1 MHNEIAQEF
10 LSDYHDHRFTKRAV
24 KIGESFLKEPKK
36 PFSQSMGT
44 NAEVQAFYYFV
55 NSDSID
61 EQQTHQAHRDAS
73 LKRMEQKKLV
83 LCIHDTTRIAFDVH
97 KKDTV
102 REFLS
107 HFSTKQQGFFCH
119 TSFLVSSDAVREPL
133 GVARFQPFVHGKHLR
148 NQEMEEFWRK
158 RGGVFENES
167 LRWQQAIEEVEQK
180 TPCPLLHLMDSESD
194 TYQLLHSMVSKGQR
208 FVLRHC
214 RERKTDDG
222 TGTWEGWEKEP
233 VLITRKVT
241 LSERLSWA
249 DPKEKPRNPAREKRT
264 VTLDFKA
271 RQLTLRRSCDPQK
284 GWSQAEWKKFPE
296 KLEINAVYVYETN
309 PPEGEKPVEWILFT
323 TEPIHTAEDVLR
335 VVDLYRTRWMIEEFF
350 KVLKTGC
357 AYEKRQAESAGA
369 LLQILALSFP
379 IAWFLLRLR
388 TWEEHMGEESAEKVM
403 KAWEIAL
410 LREMTPKYA
419 WDKKKAT
426 IRDIV
431 FSLAM
436 LGGHHR
442 KTSPGWL
449 ILSRGYES
457 FCQYR
462 EGALAVLRSM
472 GRIGDVYEC

>member
-24 KIGESFLKEPKK
+24 KIGESLLKEPKK

-73 LKRMEQKKLV
+73 FKRTEQKKLA

-97 KKDTV
+97 KKETV

-119 TSFLVSSDAVREPL
+119 TSFLVSSDPIREPL
-133 GVARFQPFVHGKHLR
+133 GVVRFQPFVHNKHLR

-158 RGGVFENES
+158 RDGVFENES
-167 LRWQQAIEEVEQK
+167 LRWQQAIEEVEQN
-180 TPCPLLHLMDSESD
+180 TPCPLLHLMDRESD

-241 LSERLSWA
+241 
-249 DPKEKPRNPAREKRT
+249 
-264 VTLDFKA
+264 
-271 RQLTLRRSCDPQK
+271 
-284 GWSQAEWKKFPE
+284 
-296 KLEINAVYVYETN
+296 
-309 PPEGEKPVEWILFT
+309 
-323 TEPIHTAEDVLR
+323 
-335 VVDLYRTRWMIEEFF
+335 
-350 KVLKTGC
+350 
-357 AYEKRQAESAGA
+357 
-369 LLQILALSFP
+369 
-379 IAWFLLRLR
+379 
-388 TWEEHMGEESAEKVM
+388 
-403 KAWEIAL
+403 
-410 LREMTPKYA
+410 
-419 WDKKKAT
+419 
-426 IRDIV
+426 
-431 FSLAM
+431 
-436 LGGHHR
+436 
-442 KTSPGWL
+442 
-449 ILSRGYES
+449 
-457 FCQYR
+457 
-462 EGALAVLRSM
+462 
-472 GRIGDVYEC
+472 